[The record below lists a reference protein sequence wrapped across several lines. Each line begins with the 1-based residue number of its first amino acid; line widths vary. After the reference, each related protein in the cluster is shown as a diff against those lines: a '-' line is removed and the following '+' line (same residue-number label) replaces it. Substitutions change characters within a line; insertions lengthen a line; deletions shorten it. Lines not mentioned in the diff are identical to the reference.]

1 MGLLIS
7 RGRIDGRL
15 RLTCNQDEF
24 THTPVRI
31 RLSAHTR
38 SLNYVKKGSTRSV
51 VVGIW
56 LDHLI
61 LEISAFFNIF
71 NEQGPSVVLF
81 SEVKGCLHREQ
92 NSTSYNI

>member
-1 MGLLIS
+1 LH
-7 RGRIDGRL
+7 
-15 RLTCNQDEF
+15 LTCNQDEF

-38 SLNYVKKGSTRSV
+38 SLNYVKKGSTHFF

-56 LDHLI
+56 HDHLI
-61 LEISAFFNIF
+61 LCKTISAFFDIF

-81 SEVKGCLHREQ
+81 SEVKDCL
-92 NSTSYNI
+92 